1 MNDDSD
7 EDIPPTVQVI
17 RQGDA
22 SDSMP
27 ASGDHPGPS
36 RGRFRV
42 AMIDADRDRLAATPS
57 VKGLNANLEK

>member
-36 RGRFRV
+36 RGRFQR
-42 AMIDADRDRLAATPS
+42 
-57 VKGLNANLEK
+57 GLQGSTGGIECCH